1 MQIPTLPKW
10 IEVYI
15 EVLNQLFELD
25 KKIKK
30 IQEPN
35 SMHRNLNRVYDLMG
49 SRLPVGQG
57 EEMGLLIED
66 PFGQPYNETRTDCEA
81 SIAGEGTENLSII
94 EVLKP
99 IIRLKQGQYTQIV
112 QKAVVI
118 VSSQN

>member
-66 PFGQPYNETRTDCEA
+66 PFGQPYN
-81 SIAGEGTENLSII
+81 
-94 EVLKP
+94 
-99 IIRLKQGQYTQIV
+99 
-112 QKAVVI
+112 
-118 VSSQN
+118 